1 MWDFLAFTMQMLLIL
16 VTGQALAET
25 PLVSR
30 WLTQLSGFPSNQ
42 RQGVVLISLCAMSAA
57 WLNWGFGLIVG
68 AILARRVADQ
78 LAQKVG
84 EETISRGLLGA
95 AGYCGLAFWHGGLS
109 GSAPLKA
116 AEAGHFLEE
125 KIGVLPLKETV
136 LSAPNLILSAVML
149 VAVPALLAALCSLG
163 PLDPDSEAPEPLPFL
178 EKQAA
183 PPLGERFLA
192 FLFAAMAVFWFFW
205 HSQGAGPNV
214 INFCFLFLG
223 LLFYGSPKRYS
234 AALGR
239 AIGGVSGIVLQFPFY
254 AGIVAIAA
262 KSGLIGQLSNLFVQI
277 SHSVES
283 ATGVQPF
290 LAFVFFSAGLC
301 NLFVP
306 SGGGQWMIQG
316 PIVMEAASSLGIT
329 PRAALMAV
337 AYGDQWTNL
346 LQPFWALPLLAIT
359 GLRPAQLIS
368 VTTILLLW
376 MGAITLIAL
385 GVLF

>member
-1 MWDFLAFTMQMLLIL
+1 MWGFLDFTMQMLLIL
-16 VTGQALAET
+16 VTGQALAES

-30 WLTQLSGFPSNQ
+30 WLGWLAGLPGDQ
-42 RQGVVLISLCAMSAA
+42 RQGVVLVSLCAMIAA

-68 AILARRVADQ
+68 AVLARRVSDQ
-78 LAQKVG
+78 LALKLG

-116 AEAGHFLEE
+116 AESGHFLEE
-125 KIGVLPLKETV
+125 QIGVLPLGETV
-136 LSAPNLILSAVML
+136 LSTPNLLLSLVML
-149 VAVPALLAALCSLG
+149 VAVPGLLAALCALG
-163 PLDPDSEAPEPLPFL
+163 PLDPDSEAPEPLP
-178 EKQAA
+178 EVQAQER
-183 PPLGERFLA
+183 PPAKELVLA
-192 FLFAAMAVFWFFW
+192 VLFALMAVYWLFG
-205 HSQGAGPNV
+205 HSAGVDPNV
-214 INFCFLFLG
+214 INFAFLFLG
-223 LLFYGSPKRYS
+223 MLFHGSPKRYS
-234 AALGR
+234 EALGR

-254 AGIVAIAA
+254 AGIVAIAS
-262 KSGLIGQLSNLFVQI
+262 KSGLVSQLSNLFVGI

-283 ATGVQPF
+283 ATGFQPF

-316 PIVMEAASSLGIT
+316 PIVMEAANSLDIT

-359 GLRPAQLIS
+359 GLRPAQLLS
-368 VTTILLLW
+368 VTTILLIW
-376 MGAITLIAL
+376 MGAITLLAL